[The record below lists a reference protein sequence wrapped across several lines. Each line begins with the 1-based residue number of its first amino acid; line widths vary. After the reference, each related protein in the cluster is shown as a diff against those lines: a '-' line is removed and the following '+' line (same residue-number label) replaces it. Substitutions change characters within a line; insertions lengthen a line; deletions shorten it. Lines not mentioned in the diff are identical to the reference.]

1 MTSPQLQR
9 LNRQEN
15 FETMLFRKDF
25 FIKDDDEVRKVIYE
39 TLLKFTKEIQGSVIF
54 KYLNLFQRCIIHTY
68 IYSPHNV
75 IFYFTMQ
82 HSL

>member
-54 KYLNLFQRCIIHTY
+54 KYLNLLQRIHTY
-68 IYSPHNV
+68 IH
-75 IFYFTMQ
+75 I
-82 HSL
+82 